1 VSVEQNRSRRNFLK
15 YSVAL
20 GVGTVLVPSALDRA
34 FGSIAVDRANALPL
48 DLAVVTGDS
57 PARNCLAALEAMGGM
72 PRFVRPGDRVVI
84 KPNPVGQNPPEDA
97 INTHP
102 DMVETVVKECVRAG
116 AKDVLVISHDEA
128 QAFKATGIQA
138 AVERA
143 GGVVNALERADQFGP
158 VLVPRGRLLRRI
170 DVAKDLLAADV
181 FINMPIAKHHAGSGV
196 TLAMKN
202 LMGVIWDR
210 IQFHRLDL
218 QNCIA
223 ELGTAVPQTLILMDA
238 NHVLLSNG
246 PVGPGKVLTAR
257 QVIAGIDPVAVDA
270 FTCKSFFRDPATVG
284 HIRAAYDLGA
294 GEIDLSKLRIKE
306 FAA

>member
-1 VSVEQNRSRRNFLK
+1 VNLEQDRARRDFLRTGLILGAG
-15 YSVAL
+15 VAI
-20 GVGTVLVPSALDRA
+20 VPSVLNRA
-34 FGSIAVDRANALPL
+34 FGAIGVDRAGPMPL

-57 PARNCLAALEAMGGM
+57 PARNCLAALEALGGM

-84 KPNPVGQNPPEDA
+84 KPNPVGQNPPEAA

-102 DMVETVVKECVRAG
+102 DMLEVVVKECMRAG
-116 AKDVLVISHDEA
+116 AKDVMVISHDEA
-128 QAFKATGIQA
+128 RAFQATGIQT

-143 GGVVNALERADQFGP
+143 GGVVKALGSADQFGP

-196 TLAMKN
+196 TLSLKN

-210 IQFHRLDL
+210 LQFHRLDL
-218 QNCIA
+218 QTCIA
-223 ELGTAVPQTLILMDA
+223 ELGTAVPQTLVLMDA

-246 PVGPGKVLTAR
+246 PVGPGEVLRAR
-257 QVIAGIDPVAVDA
+257 QVIAGCDPVAVDA
-270 FTCKSFFRDPATVG
+270 FTCRSFFRDPAAVG
-284 HIRAAYDLGA
+284 HIRSAYDLGA
-294 GEIDLSKLRIKE
+294 GEIDLSKLKIKE